1 MLKIQ
6 IKMNTI
12 QSLWQVF
19 ATGSLALL
27 VGYFIFTLQYAT
39 LGLVAWLTVF
49 GIGVFMFVAMLLA
62 FTMLRGREVK
72 EISKYIEKVEK
83 GEKLPPLEKL

>member
-6 IKMNTI
+6 MKMNTV

-19 ATGSLALL
+19 STGSLALL

-49 GIGVFMFVAMLLA
+49 GIGVLA
-62 FTMLRGREVK
+62 FAAMFIAFSLVHGHEVK
-72 EISKYIEKVEK
+72 KIGKYIEKLEK